1 MSKQSSDHLFRLI
14 KSLTTAE
21 KRYFKIFAARH
32 TIGDKNE
39 YVNLFDAID
48 KQENYNESKLLVLF
62 KNSTFG
68 HSPAIAK
75 NRLYETILKCL
86 HAYHADS
93 SVDVEIQRLLHFT
106 EILFKKS
113 LYDDSRK
120 TLNRAK
126 KLAIRYEKHFT
137 LLEVHKWEKRMIEK
151 DSYSTINVE
160 EITNMYELDQE
171 LMGKVTNYIDFWY
184 IKSRLFLLL
193 NKKGK
198 VRDSNELNNFKT
210 IIDNT
215 LLVNEGNAL
224 SYETRYLYYHIY
236 SAYYFG
242 IGDYKNS
249 YTYISKHLELIE
261 QNAEVFDE
269 EPNKYFAVL
278 SNMIYLCTQLRK
290 FEEIPVYLGKLKSI
304 SKSNVKKMTED
315 LDIKL
320 FSSTYSAELS
330 LYLQTGE
337 FEKALEL
344 IDDIEVGLKK
354 YKNKISKIRIAYF
367 YFNIAIVYFALGNY
381 SGALKW
387 INLLLNDNDI
397 DSSQDIHC
405 IGRIFNL
412 IIHLEIG
419 NDDLIPYTFRSTQRY
434 LSKRKR
440 IYRFETVFLQFIN
453 KLSKAESAGAI
464 KNSFHALR
472 PELQA
477 LVKDPFEKSVFEYFD
492 FITWVEGKYL
502 GIPFREMVKKK
513 IDQGNMKE
521 LMN

>member
-14 KSLTTAE
+14 KSLTTTE
-21 KRYFKIFAARH
+21 KRYFKLFAGRH

-39 YVNLFDAID
+39 YVILFDAID
-48 KQENYNESKLLVLF
+48 KQEKYNEARLLAQF
-62 KNSTFG
+62 PDSTFG

-75 NRLYETILKCL
+75 NRLYETILKSL
-86 HAYHADS
+86 HAFHADS
-93 SVDVEIQRLLHFT
+93 SVDVELQRLMHST

-113 LYDDSRK
+113 LYEDCRK
-120 TLNRAK
+120 VLNRAR
-126 KLAIRYEKHFT
+126 KLAVKYEKYFM
-137 LLEVHKWEKRMIEK
+137 LLEIQKWEKKLIEK
-151 DSYSTINVE
+151 DSYASSNIE
-160 EITNMYELDQE
+160 DISGMHKQDLEL
-171 LMGKVTNYIDFWY
+171 LNKVHNYIDFWY

-198 VRDSNELNNFKT
+198 VRDNEELNNFKT

-215 LLVNEGNAL
+215 LLKNEGKAL

-249 YTYISKHLELIE
+249 YTYIKKHLEWIE
-261 QNAEVFDE
+261 SHSELFEE

-290 FEEIPVYLGKLKSI
+290 FDEIPLYLSKLKDI
-304 SKSNVKKMTED
+304 PKSNVRKMNED
-315 LDIKL
+315 LMIKL

-330 LYLQTGE
+330 LYMQTGDYE
-337 FEKALEL
+337 QAFGLV
-344 IDDIEVGLKK
+344 DTIEQGLHK
-354 YKNKISKIRIAYF
+354 YHNKISKIRIAYF
-367 YFNIAIVYFALGNY
+367 YFNLSIVFFALGDY
-381 SGALKW
+381 AGALKW
-387 INLLLNDNDI
+387 INRLLNDSDI

-405 IGRIFNL
+405 MGRIFNL

-419 NDDLIPYTFRSTQRY
+419 NNDLIPYTIRSTQRY

-440 IYRFETVFLQFIN
+440 IYRFESVFLQFIN
-453 KLSKAESAGAI
+453 KLSRANSPQAI
-464 KNSFHALR
+464 KNCYQVLR
-472 PELQA
+472 PELQS

-492 FITWVEGKYL
+492 FITWVEAKYL
-502 GIPFREMVKKK
+502 AIPFRDMVRKK
-513 IDQGNMKE
+513 IEQVSLKE
-521 LMN
+521 LLN